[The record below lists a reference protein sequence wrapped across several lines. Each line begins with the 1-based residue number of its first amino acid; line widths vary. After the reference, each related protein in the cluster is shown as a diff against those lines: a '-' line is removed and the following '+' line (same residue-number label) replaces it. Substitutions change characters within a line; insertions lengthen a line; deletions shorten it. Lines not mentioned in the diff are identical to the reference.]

1 MSPVLTVRNL
11 CVRIGAED
19 SAPLLVRG
27 VNLDLVPGETLTL
40 IGESGSG
47 KTLTSLALLH
57 LLPQGMRLHAD
68 VLLLR
73 ERDIGRLDEPQ
84 FRELRGRRLAMIFQ
98 DPVGAFNPAKRIGW
112 HLRAVLARADCT
124 AEWPK
129 GWHPHAVAALADVG
143 ITDPDGVLRRYPHQL
158 SGGMLQ
164 RVLIAMVL
172 ALKPDVIIADEP
184 TTNLDNIVE
193 RQILALFHDLQQ
205 RLSSALLFITHDMTI
220 AGLISDRVA
229 VMYAG
234 QIVETGPAQ
243 TVLKQ
248 PLHPYTQ
255 GLIATARALEDGS
268 DTLTEIP
275 GQPPSTTDQEPG
287 CAFRPRCTLA
297 RPGCELPQ
305 RLRQPDPARAV
316 RCLLYD

>member
-11 CVRIGAED
+11 CVRIGAGEN
-19 SAPLLVRG
+19 APSLVRG
-27 VNLDLVPGETLTL
+27 VDLDIVPGETLTL

-57 LLPQGMRLHAD
+57 LLPQGMQLHTD
-68 VLLLR
+68 ELLLR
-73 ERDIGRLDEPQ
+73 ERDIGRLGETQ

-98 DPVGAFNPAKRIGW
+98 DPVGAFNPARRIGW
-112 HLRAVLARADCT
+112 HLHSVLVRAEGIGDWRR
-124 AEWPK
+124 
-129 GWHPHAVAALADVG
+129 HAVTALADVG
-143 ITDPDGVLRRYPHQL
+143 ITDPNGVLRRFPHQL

-193 RQILALFHDLQQ
+193 RQILTLFRELQQ

-220 AGLISDRVA
+220 ASLISDRMA

-234 QIVETGPAQ
+234 QIVEIGPAQ
-243 TVLKQ
+243 TVLNQ
-248 PLHPYTQ
+248 PRHPYTQ
-255 GLIATARALEDGS
+255 GLIATARALESGS

-275 GQPPSTTDQEPG
+275 GQPPAITDQDGG
-287 CAFRPRCTLA
+287 CAFRPRCKMA
-297 RPGCELPQ
+297 RAGCGRPQ
-305 RLRQPDPARAV
+305 ILRQTEPPHAV